1 MNTIQLLRNK
11 LEQQKGAKAQL
22 EKSLSDLH
30 LSLQNKKRSLIRH
43 EQAKEVVRTVGLVT
57 QQELQFHIEDIVS
70 MALEAVFPDPYKF
83 AVEFVQRRNKTECDL
98 YFVRDENKVDPLTA
112 SGVGAVD
119 VASFAL
125 RIASWSMMQPRTRN
139 TIILDEPFRY
149 LSENYQEQASK
160 MVKEISEKLGIQFLI
175 ITHEE
180 VLTTY
185 ADRVFQV
192 SIRKGK
198 TRVKQQTGKDQLNRA
213 R

>member
-11 LEQQKGAKAQL
+11 LEQQKGQKFQL

-160 MVKEISEKLGIQFLI
+160 MVKEISEKLGIQFIL

-185 ADRVFQV
+185 ADKIFQV

-198 TRVKQQTGKDQLNRA
+198 TRVK
-213 R
+213 

>member
-11 LEQQKGAKAQL
+11 LEQQKGQKFQL

-180 VLTTY
+180 FLTTY

-192 SIRKGK
+192 SIRKD
-198 TRVKQQTGKDQLNRA
+198 KD
-213 R
+213 